1 MFTWGTLTYFEIAMT
16 S

>member
-1 MFTWGTLTYFEIAMT
+1 MCFEIAMT

>member
-1 MFTWGTLTYFEIAMT
+1 LFTCGTLTCFEIAMT

>member
-1 MFTWGTLTYFEIAMT
+1 VWDINICFEIAMT

>member
-1 MFTWGTLTYFEIAMT
+1 LFCHDFEIAMT

>member
-1 MFTWGTLTYFEIAMT
+1 VWDISTCFEIAMT

>member
-1 MFTWGTLTYFEIAMT
+1 LNDFEIAMT

>member
-1 MFTWGTLTYFEIAMT
+1 VGHINTCFEIAMT

>member
-1 MFTWGTLTYFEIAMT
+1 MFEIAMT